1 MTDHLS
7 GGDAREHEPEPYE
20 RALKIAA
27 SGASLGILVGVL
39 LVAATALAVTTLR
52 FGFLP
57 GTPAGDTITV
67 RTVDVNSFPA
77 TLLIVGTLAGIAGAA
92 CAAWLA
98 LRPIAS
104 PYRRGGLAAVSAFA
118 TALVMLLCVPVYG
131 LLGQPGL
138 IGLVVLSALGCVLL
152 ARRLRSLAAA

>member
-1 MTDHLS
+1 MTNDS
-7 GGDAREHEPEPYE
+7 TETTDFAPYE
-20 RALKIAA
+20 RALKVAA
-27 SGASLGILVGVL
+27 SGVGLAILVGLAV
-39 LVAATALAVTTLR
+39 VAATALAVSALR
-52 FGFLP
+52 VGFLP
-57 GTPAGDTITV
+57 AAPVRETPPVAQ
-67 RTVDVNSFPA
+67 VDVESFPA
-77 TLLIVGTLAGIAGAA
+77 TLLILGTLAGILGAA

-138 IGLVVLSALGCVLL
+138 LALVVLAVAGAAVLV
-152 ARRLRSLAAA
+152 RRLRAFGVSA